1 MFETVISLLALGVAC
16 LAYYRATH
24 RQLPTVYLVAT
35 NEDPFDPDW
44 RIRIHNPT
52 PCPIYLK
59 RITIHEPR
67 PDMVGSIAHE
77 SLSIRGTIERA
88 YLEDASPG
96 SSNRRVREI
105 HFRVDPGASEDLRID
120 ITAGEGTGEDPPAY
134 NISFETEWW
143 SHELPFPD
151 AYFWVYPFSPTKYT
165 PEIHKLA
172 AKQLSH
178 TIECPTECGQS
189 HELPAPATLT
199 QAIRGTSF
207 QP

>member
-52 PCPIYLK
+52 PCPIDLK

-67 PDMVGSIAHE
+67 PDMVRSIAHE
-77 SLSIRGTIERA
+77 DLSIRGNIERVFKEF
-88 YLEDASPG
+88 EDAPPG

-105 HFRVDPGASEDLRID
+105 HLRVDPGASEDLRID

-134 NISFETEWW
+134 NISFETEW

-151 AYFWVYPFSPTKYT
+151 ACFFRFLDLNIVKN
-165 PEIHKLA
+165 
-172 AKQLSH
+172 AKQLEDLRLAARTS
-178 TIECPTECGQS
+178 
-189 HELPAPATLT
+189 APD
-199 QAIRGTSF
+199 
-207 QP
+207 

>member
-1 MFETVISLLALGVAC
+1 MLETVISLLALGVAC

-24 RQLPTVYLVAT
+24 RQLPTVYLFAT

-88 YLEDASPG
+88 FKDLEDASPG

-105 HFRVDPGASEDLRID
+105 YFRVDPGASEDLRID
-120 ITAGEGTGEDPPAY
+120 ITAGAGTGEDPPAY

-151 AYFWVYPFSPTKYT
+151 AYFFRFLHRNIVKT
-165 PEIHKLA
+165 
-172 AKQLSH
+172 AKQLEDLRLAARTS
-178 TIECPTECGQS
+178 
-189 HELPAPATLT
+189 APD
-199 QAIRGTSF
+199 
-207 QP
+207 

>member
-1 MFETVISLLALGVAC
+1 MASNPCLKPFSLLALGVAC

-67 PDMVGSIAHE
+67 PDMVRSIAHE
-77 SLSIRGTIERA
+77 GLSIRGTIERIFKEH
-88 YLEDASPG
+88 EDAPPG

-105 HFRVDPGASEDLRID
+105 HLRVDPGASEDVRID

-134 NISFETEWW
+134 NISFETEW
-143 SHELPFPD
+143 SHKLPFPD
-151 AYFWVYPFSPTKYT
+151 ACFFRFLHRNIVKN
-165 PEIHKLA
+165 
-172 AKQLSH
+172 AKQLEDLRLAARTS
-178 TIECPTECGQS
+178 
-189 HELPAPATLT
+189 APD
-199 QAIRGTSF
+199 
-207 QP
+207 